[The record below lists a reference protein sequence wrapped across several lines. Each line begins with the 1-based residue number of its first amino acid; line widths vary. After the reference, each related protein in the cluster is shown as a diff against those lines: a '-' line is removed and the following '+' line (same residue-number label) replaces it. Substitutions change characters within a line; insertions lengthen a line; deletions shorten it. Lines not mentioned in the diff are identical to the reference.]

1 MHRSHGKCTA
11 ERNKQAVRESAGR
24 RGTEMA
30 PPIEWIERQTVHRR
44 RFSGRKVE
52 KIMSYDYLLTIAI
65 ILLSTKV
72 FGLTSERVHMPQ
84 VVGALI
90 AGVLVGPSCLGWVGE
105 TDFLVKAAEI
115 GVIILMFNAGM
126 DTDLDELKTTG
137 FASFIIALIGVIVP
151 LVGGVACYLAFDN
164 DPTDPM
170 NMLKAAFIGV
180 VLTATS
186 VSITVETLRE
196 MGKLKS
202 KVGTAILG
210 AAVIDDILGIVV
222 LTILTALTDPS
233 VKPIL
238 VLGRIVAFFGFVLV
252 VGLVMYRVFLKMEEK
267 WHHHRRIAIYAVAF
281 AFLMSYVAERYFGIA
296 DITGAY
302 FAGIVMCRLSSA
314 RDYVASKTN
323 VLGYMLF
330 SPLFFASIGIKTN
343 LEGLTST
350 MAIFAVVLTIVAIL
364 TKIIGCGIGARIMGF
379 QTYDAFSIGLG
390 MVSRGEVALI
400 VAQKGEQAGLIDPHM
415 FPPIV
420 LVVIVTTL
428 VTPILLKLGMSKQTP
443 ANTEFN
449 AQEKVQM
456 PKVSQH

>member
-1 MHRSHGKCTA
+1 MSIETSKKKKGIQMPHTYIILFLIVLVVCLLTY
-11 ERNKQAVRESAGR
+11 VIPAGQF
-24 RGTEMA
+24 
-30 PPIEWIERQTVHRR
+30 ERQEDA
-44 RFSGRKVE
+44 SGRMLIVPGTYTQVE
-52 KIMSYDYLLTIAI
+52 SSPVSPLEIPMAFVRTLGSSSVNEIIFFIFIIGGAFELIMQTGMITAFCAKLGKMFAGKEKLLIPIFIT
-65 ILLSTKV
+65 V
-72 FGLTSERVHMPQ
+72 FA
-84 VVGALI
+84 VG
-90 AGVLVGPSCLGWVGE
+90 GFTMGMSVEVLVFVPIGIAVAKAVGYDTCLLYTSLGWVGE

-151 LVGGVACYLAFDN
+151 LIGGAACYLAFDN
-164 DPTDPM
+164 DPTDSM

-267 WHHHRRIAIYAVAF
+267 WHCLLYTSSVDGGAQSVAVGLINLRQRTVRAGGQQQLTFALGKQLSGNECACQTRR
-281 AFLMSYVAERYFGIA
+281 
-296 DITGAY
+296 
-302 FAGIVMCRLSSA
+302 
-314 RDYVASKTN
+314 
-323 VLGYMLF
+323 
-330 SPLFFASIGIKTN
+330 
-343 LEGLTST
+343 
-350 MAIFAVVLTIVAIL
+350 VVL
-364 TKIIGCGIGARIMGF
+364 
-379 QTYDAFSIGLG
+379 
-390 MVSRGEVALI
+390 
-400 VAQKGEQAGLIDPHM
+400 AQPSADTACAG
-415 FPPIV
+415 
-420 LVVIVTTL
+420 
-428 VTPILLKLGMSKQTP
+428 GG
-443 ANTEFN
+443 
-449 AQEKVQM
+449 
-456 PKVSQH
+456 

>member
-1 MHRSHGKCTA
+1 
-11 ERNKQAVRESAGR
+11 
-24 RGTEMA
+24 
-30 PPIEWIERQTVHRR
+30 
-44 RFSGRKVE
+44 
-52 KIMSYDYLLTIAI
+52 MSYDFLLTIAI
-65 ILLSTKV
+65 IMLFTKV

-151 LVGGVACYLAFDN
+151 LIGGAACYLAFDN
-164 DPTDPM
+164 DPTDSM

-267 WHHHRRIAIYAVAF
+267 WHRHRRIAIYAVAF

-296 DITGAY
+296 DITGA
-302 FAGIVMCRLSSA
+302 FIAGLIISNT
-314 RDYVASKTN
+314 SKSDF
-323 VLGYMLF
+323 VLKKFDTMSYMLL
-330 SPLFFASIGIKTN
+330 SPVFFASIGLKVE
-343 LEGLTST
+343 LPKMSA
-350 MAIFAVVLTIVAIL
+350 AIVGFAVALTIVAIL
-364 TKIIGCGIGARIMGF
+364 TKIVGCALGAKMCGYKNYQCARIGV
-379 QTYDAFSIGLG
+379 G
-390 MVSRGEVALI
+390 MISRGEVALI
-400 VAQKGEQAGLIDPHM
+400 VASKGEALGMLGGNFLGPVI
-415 FPPIV
+415 IV
-420 LVVIVTTL
+420 VVITTII
-428 VTPILLKLGMSKQTP
+428 TPILLKIVFKSGPNVSTLEKGKEVTSFYEDIEKKR
-443 ANTEFN
+443 TE
-449 AQEKVQM
+449 
-456 PKVSQH
+456 